1 MSGNTIF
8 LQPGT
13 LSEVGE
19 TVAHILPQA
28 VEIAALKEFKK
39 KYTCMAHIL
48 RSIHNSDLNLTERM
62 SLQKTSSINENRL
75 NT

>member
-19 TVAHILPQA
+19 TVAHIWPQA
-28 VEIAALKEFKK
+28 VEIAALKEFYKN
-39 KYTCMAHIL
+39 YTYMAHIL
-48 RSIHNSDLNLTERM
+48 RSIHGFDLNLTERM
-62 SLQKTSSINENRL
+62 SFTKNLKYK
-75 NT
+75 